1 MSLRINASYQPEF
14 TCSKLATEILEQCV
28 KCVQMRRNWRLSGV
42 IIVNFEHVSHLV
54 LVFYIVNF
62 EHINAG

>member
-1 MSLRINASYQPEF
+1 MSLRINPSYQPEF
-14 TCSKLATEILEQCV
+14 TRSKLAIEILEQCV
-28 KCVQMRRNWRLSGV
+28 KCVQMRRHWRRSGV

-62 EHINAG
+62 EHVVAG